1 MITAH
6 ETSSFTKGSRR
17 NASRPKIAAPSSA
30 GPEPASAP
38 ASEPAEVGR
47 LQEALR
53 KSELK
58 NRALLNTIAD
68 FVFSIRKDGAIL
80 EFQAPNDGQFTVPAD
95 GVIGRRIMELLPIQ
109 LAQQAMYY
117 LEKALRTGE
126 TQTFTCQYL
135 LPGRVRDWQIR
146 ITRSGPGEVLA
157 LVRDVTDH
165 KVLEK
170 EIVEITNKVQARIGQ
185 DLHDGL
191 GQHLT
196 GITFLTR
203 ALENKLSAKSLPEA
217 ADAAEVGR
225 LVIQAL
231 SQTRNLARG
240 LFPVEL
246 ESNGLIPAFRELA
259 TTVENLF
266 SISCV
271 LECDENLKVANLAV
285 ATHLFRLA
293 QEAINNSVKH
303 GKAKRVV
310 VRLHKADGKVVLAIS
325 DDGQGFPR
333 KEIKLNGLGLRIMNY
348 RSQKIGATLDIQ
360 PGERGGTVVTCSL
373 PNAGRE

>member
-17 NASRPKIAAPSSA
+17 NASRPKIAAPPPAS
-30 GPEPASAP
+30 PEPASAP

-68 FVFSIRKDGAIL
+68 FLFSIRKDGTIL
-80 EFQAPNDGQFTVPAD
+80 EFQAPSEGQLTLPAD

-135 LPGRVRDWQIR
+135 LPGRVRDWETR
-146 ITRSGPGEVLA
+146 ITSSGPGEVLA
-157 LVRDVTDH
+157 LVRDVTDR

-271 LECDENLKVANLAV
+271 LECDENLQVTNLAV

-310 VRLHKADGKVVLAIS
+310 VGLHQADGKVVLAIS

-348 RSQKIGATLDIQ
+348 RSQKIGASLDIQ
-360 PGERGGTVVTCSL
+360 AGERGGTVVTCCL
-373 PNAGRE
+373 PGTGRE

>member
-1 MITAH
+1 
-6 ETSSFTKGSRR
+6 
-17 NASRPKIAAPSSA
+17 
-30 GPEPASAP
+30 
-38 ASEPAEVGR
+38 
-47 LQEALR
+47 
-53 KSELK
+53 
-58 NRALLNTIAD
+58 
-68 FVFSIRKDGAIL
+68 
-80 EFQAPNDGQFTVPAD
+80 
-95 GVIGRRIMELLPIQ
+95 MELLPIQ

-271 LECDENLKVANLAV
+271 LECDENLKVTNLAV